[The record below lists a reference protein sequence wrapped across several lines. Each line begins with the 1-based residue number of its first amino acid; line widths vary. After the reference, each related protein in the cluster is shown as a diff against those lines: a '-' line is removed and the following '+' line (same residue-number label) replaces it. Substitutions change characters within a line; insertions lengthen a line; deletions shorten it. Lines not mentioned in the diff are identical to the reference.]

1 MKHGLSSRA
10 AKMAAD
16 QQLPI
21 DIHYNKLLGE
31 ASRSVA
37 IVRLAVYDS
46 FSVTSRS

>member
-10 AKMAAD
+10 AKMAAE

-31 ASRSVA
+31 VSRSVA